1 MPAQSG
7 NNLSISQIRDGL
19 INPNFTT
26 PLYVSANSFTVA
38 GDVTSWLRPGR
49 GLVITFQTSGVKR
62 GAVRNVFYDSG
73 TNKSTINV
81 IGDSLVN
88 EPITSVLISLSDMEG
103 AFSKFDPN
111 LVLYLPL
118 EEGSGTMTKDLSGW
132 GNHGTLV
139 NGPTWTTGRVGK
151 CLSFDGSDDYVRCAI
166 FNGVPSYYLTVCA
179 WIKTSSTSEQSILT
193 QGRSPSNYSNVY
205 NFKVKNNK
213 LQFWDYTGT
222 AYGFNESQYSNT
234 TVTDGNW
241 HFVCFVKNGTS
252 GTYYLDGNAD
262 GTPTAAINVSYVNN
276 DFVIGRDYRDNV
288 YPFIGLIDEVRIYSR
303 ALSASEIQ
311 DHYLN
316 P

>member
-1 MPAQSG
+1 MPAQQG

-88 EPITSVLISLSDMEG
+88 EPITSVLISSSDMEG

-151 CLSFDGSDDYVRCAI
+151 CLSFDGSDDYVDVNDFQLGGEITVEGWIYPRAHQNYQRLLD
-166 FNGVPSYYLTVCA
+166 FGNGEHADNIVMAASEGTTGKPRLYICVGSTPYG
-179 WIKTSSTSEQSILT
+179 ITSSDAISLNSWHFLVGVVGG
-193 QGRSPSNYSNVY
+193 GRIKLYVDNVLKGDVAGPAGVNNLKRTNNYIGRSNYSADAY
-205 NFKVKNNK
+205 FK
-213 LQFWDYTGT
+213 
-222 AYGFNESQYSNT
+222 
-234 TVTDGNW
+234 
-241 HFVCFVKNGTS
+241 
-252 GTYYLDGNAD
+252 
-262 GTPTAAINVSYVNN
+262 
-276 DFVIGRDYRDNV
+276 
-288 YPFIGLIDEVRIYSR
+288 GLIDEVRVYNR
-303 ALSASEIQ
+303 ALTASEIQ